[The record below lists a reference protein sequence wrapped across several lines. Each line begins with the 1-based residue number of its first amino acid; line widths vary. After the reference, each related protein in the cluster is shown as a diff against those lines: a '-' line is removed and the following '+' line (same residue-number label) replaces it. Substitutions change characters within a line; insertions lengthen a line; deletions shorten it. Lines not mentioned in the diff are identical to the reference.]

1 MRCRRTTLPSHMD
14 TALPAGSALVVLESK
29 LEKTEH
35 GLVPKGEGWF
45 LLNMRDAEWRHVDGR
60 GAVSVV
66 ADDFE
71 GWPRFDQL
79 GVNPFVLMP
88 GEPMAMY
95 HWETDQE
102 GFLVISGEAVLI
114 IEGEERQL
122 RAWDFVHCPP
132 NTKHV
137 IVGAGSGPCLVIAM
151 GARERSTEPDSLGFT
166 VRRVRE
172 APRCERRRGDDG
184 WRSRLRRGRASR
196 ADRVPRRLAPCSGG
210 FRL

>member
-1 MRCRRTTLPSHMD
+1 MVP
-14 TALPAGSALVVLESK
+14 ESK

-45 LLNMRDAEWRHVDGR
+45 VLNMRDAVWRHVDGR
-60 GAVSVV
+60 GAVCTV

-71 GWPRFDQL
+71 GERQLEQL
-79 GVNPFVLMP
+79 GVNPFVLRP

-95 HWETDQE
+95 HWEADQE
-102 GFLVISGEAVLI
+102 AFLVVSGEAVLI

-137 IVGAGSGPCLVIAM
+137 IIGAGSGPCLVIAI
-151 GARERSTEPDSLGFT
+151 GARERDLLGFT
-166 VRRVRE
+166 VDEVAKRHGASVGEDTTDGGVAYAPFPRREPTAYR
-172 APRCERRRGDDG
+172 DG
-184 WRSRLRRGRASR
+184 WLPEMARY
-196 ADRVPRRLAPCSGG
+196 V
-210 FRL
+210 

>member
-1 MRCRRTTLPSHMD
+1 MVP
-14 TALPAGSALVVLESK
+14 ESK

-45 LLNMRDAEWRHVDGR
+45 ALDMRDAEWRHVDGR
-60 GAVSVV
+60 GAVCV
-66 ADDFE
+66 ALDDFE
-71 GWPRFDQL
+71 GERQFEQL

-102 GFLVISGEAVLI
+102 DFLVVSGEAVLI

-137 IVGAGSGPCLVIAM
+137 IIGAGSGPCLVFAV
-151 GARERSTEPDSLGFT
+151 GAREHDSLGFT
-166 VRRVRE
+166 
-172 APRCERRRGDDG
+172 ADDAAKRYG
-184 WRSRLRRGRASR
+184 ASVEEDTLDPGL
-196 ADRVPRRLAPCSGG
+196 AYGPVPRREPTAYRDGWLPE
-210 FRL
+210 